1 MLVKDGKVSR
11 YDIVNDIVNKLLEL
25 VLLLPV
31 AAASSVERIFSIM
44 NFIKNK
50 LRSKMGQKYL
60 NGCLVT
66 FIEREFCLQA
76 KDRDIV
82 SYFLGIKDQKS

>member
-44 NFIKNK
+44 NFIKK
-50 LRSKMGQKYL
+50 
-60 NGCLVT
+60 
-66 FIEREFCLQA
+66 QA
-76 KDRDIV
+76 KKQDGAEI
-82 SYFLGIKDQKS
+82 FKWLLGHIH